1 VRQSPSKSDP
11 SPVNSRPGRPYVPST
26 EPAGTF
32 RVMSTRRVRLTQWRA
47 RRTGPSSAA
56 SRRWR
61 PVRRRTTLVA
71 AVAAAIALCAPSAS
85 AATKS
90 PREFVPAGAHVLI
103 WSSTSVVGS
112 GANGTIVVRNL
123 TVIDEVRALINAL
136 PLTDDLHHA
145 CPDDMML
152 PITLSFAA
160 APGSTPFTR
169 VIFQLGGCPSA
180 EVVQHGSIVLPT
192 LGGPNLSS
200 TYGKIKKLIG

>member
-1 VRQSPSKSDP
+1 
-11 SPVNSRPGRPYVPST
+11 
-26 EPAGTF
+26 
-32 RVMSTRRVRLTQWRA
+32 M
-47 RRTGPSSAA
+47 
-56 SRRWR
+56 
-61 PVRRRTTLVA
+61 LVA
-71 AVAAAIALCAPSAS
+71 VMVATTALSATS
-85 AATKS
+85 AFAATKS
-90 PREFVPAGAHVLI
+90 SRELVPAGAHVLI

-112 GANGTIVVRNL
+112 GTNGTIVVRNL
-123 TVIDEVRALINAL
+123 AIIAEVRALINAL
-136 PLTDDLHHA
+136 PLTNNLHHA

-180 EVVQHGSIVLPT
+180 EVVQHGSVVLPT

>member
-1 VRQSPSKSDP
+1 MVIVAIFATALSLS
-11 SPVNSRPGRPYVPST
+11 VPS
-26 EPAGTF
+26 AF
-32 RVMSTRRVRLTQWRA
+32 
-47 RRTGPSSAA
+47 
-56 SRRWR
+56 
-61 PVRRRTTLVA
+61 
-71 AVAAAIALCAPSAS
+71 

-90 PREFVPAGAHVLI
+90 PREFVPGGAHELI

-112 GANGTIVVRNL
+112 GTNATIVVRNL
-123 TVIDEVRALINAL
+123 TVIAEVRALINAL
-136 PLTDDLHHA
+136 PLTNNLHHA

-152 PITLSFAA
+152 PITLSFVAS
-160 APGSTPFTR
+160 PGSAPFTR

>member
-1 VRQSPSKSDP
+1 MLFLS
-11 SPVNSRPGRPYVPST
+11 
-26 EPAGTF
+26 
-32 RVMSTRRVRLTQWRA
+32 
-47 RRTGPSSAA
+47 
-56 SRRWR
+56 
-61 PVRRRTTLVA
+61 
-71 AVAAAIALCAPSAS
+71 AIAATIALSAPSAF

-90 PREFVPAGAHVLI
+90 PREMVPAGAHVLI
-103 WSSTSVVGS
+103 WSSAAGLDS
-112 GANGTIVVRNL
+112 GTHGTIVVRNL
-123 TVIDEVRALINAL
+123 AVIADVRALINAL
-136 PLTDDLHHA
+136 PLTNNLHHA

-180 EVVQHGSIVLPT
+180 EVVQHGSVVLPT

>member
-1 VRQSPSKSDP
+1 MLV
-11 SPVNSRPGRPYVPST
+11 VAVV
-26 EPAGTF
+26 GT
-32 RVMSTRRVRLTQWRA
+32 T
-47 RRTGPSSAA
+47 
-56 SRRWR
+56 
-61 PVRRRTTLVA
+61 
-71 AVAAAIALCAPSAS
+71 IALSTPTAF

-112 GANGTIVVRNL
+112 GTNGTIVVRNL
-123 TVIDEVRALINAL
+123 TIIAEVRALINAL
-136 PLTDDLHHA
+136 PLTNKLHHA
-145 CPDDMML
+145 CPEDMMV

-160 APGSTPFTR
+160 SPGSTPFTR

-200 TYGKIKKLIG
+200 TYGRIKKLIG